1 METILIVDDEKNYH
15 LPLTSLFKHEGYE
28 TISAYSGNEAWS
40 ILREREVDLVLSDMT
55 MPDGDGL
62 ELLSKIK
69 AGKPEI
75 PVIMLTAFGT
85 IELAVAA
92 TKQGAYDYL
101 TKPCDN
107 DNLLSLVAKALEV
120 SRLGRQNKELRSQLS
135 QRHSFGSL
143 VGKSKPMLELYQL
156 LEKVAPTKAN
166 VLITGE
172 SGTGKELVAQA
183 LHYNSPRAEGPF
195 VPVNCSA
202 LSPTLLESEL
212 FGHEKGAFTDARQ
225 SRAGRFEMAGGG
237 SLFLD
242 EIGEMDPGIQVKL
255 LRVLQE
261 RRFERV
267 GGGRSIDVDVRLIA
281 ATNRDLKK
289 EVAAGNFREDLFY
302 RLNVVHLTLPALRER
317 LDDLPLLAEHFLKK
331 YGEDSGLGAKTLSRE
346 ALRLMYAYNW
356 PGNIRELGNVIERGV
371 VLSSGQTIEPSDLPD
386 DLRQAVSTLPKVGGD
401 QGLFSDEQHRQQ
413 RLSAALGPI
422 RGAAS
427 SLDDSPLPTPP
438 RQASGPRGAA
448 YPRGEAERSAGPE
461 RKPAEGEAP
470 WVTEVL
476 AVVPPGLTL
485 DEIISTLEEGMV
497 RAALEARGGVQ
508 SHAAQD
514 LGLKKNVF
522 KYKWDKY
529 IDQRPTA
536 LGQAL
541 ALEVPPGLGLVE
553 ALETVEEALL
563 RGALEVAHGVQSQ
576 AADSLGIKKNLMQ
589 YKLKKFNINPKG
601 D

>member
-15 LPLTSLFKHEGYE
+15 LPLTTLFRHEGYD
-28 TISAYSGNEAWS
+28 TISAYSGNEAWAV
-40 ILREREVDLVLSDMT
+40 LMEREVDLVLSDMT

-62 ELLSKIK
+62 ELLGKIK
-69 AGKPEI
+69 ASLPDI

-92 TKQGAYDYL
+92 TKEGAYDYL
-101 TKPCDN
+101 TKPFDN
-107 DNLLSLVAKALEV
+107 DKLLLVVAQALEKG
-120 SRLGRQNKELRSQLS
+120 RLGRENKELRSQLS
-135 QRHSFGSL
+135 QRYSFGNL
-143 VGKSKPMLELYQL
+143 VGKSKPMRELYQL

-183 LHYNSPRAEGPF
+183 LHYNSPRAAGPF

-225 SRAGRFEMAGGG
+225 GRAGRFEMAGGG

-242 EIGEMDPGIQVKL
+242 EIGEMDPGLQVKL

-261 RRFERV
+261 RSFERV

-289 EVAAGNFREDLFY
+289 EVAAGHFREDLFY
-302 RLNVVHLTLPALRER
+302 RLNVVHLSLPPLRAR
-317 LDDLPLLAEHFLKK
+317 LDDLPLLIEHFLKK
-331 YGEDSGLGAKTLSRE
+331 YAEEGGQAVKTLSKE
-346 ALRLMYAYNW
+346 SMRLMYAYRW

-371 VLSSGQTIEPSDLPD
+371 VLSSGDQIEPADLPED
-386 DLRQAVSTLPKVGGD
+386 VRLPA
-401 QGLFSDEQHRQQ
+401 SA
-413 RLSAALGPI
+413 SAALED
-422 RGAAS
+422 A
-427 SLDDSPLPTPP
+427 PLAVPP
-438 RQASGPRGAA
+438 RQASGPRGSA
-448 YPRGEAERSAGPE
+448 YARNETER
-461 RKPAEGEAP
+461 PAPPDFPADENGLS
-470 WVTEVL
+470 WVAEVL
-476 AVVPPGLTL
+476 SIVPPGLTL
-485 DEIISTLEEGMV
+485 DEIISLLEEGLV
-497 RAALEARGGVQ
+497 RAALDARGGVQ

-529 IDQRPTA
+529 IDKRPSA
-536 LGQAL
+536 LSRTL
-541 ALEVPPGLGLVE
+541 AVEVPPGLGLVE
-553 ALETVEEALL
+553 ALEAVEEALL
-563 RGALEVAHGVQSQ
+563 RGALELARGVQSQ

-589 YKLKKFNINPKG
+589 YKLKKYNINPKEL

>member
-1 METILIVDDEKNYH
+1 M
-15 LPLTSLFKHEGYE
+15 
-28 TISAYSGNEAWS
+28 
-40 ILREREVDLVLSDMT
+40 DLVLSDMT

-62 ELLSKIK
+62 ELLSRIK

-107 DNLLSLVAKALEV
+107 DKLLSLVAKALEV
-120 SRLGRQNKELRSQLS
+120 GRLGRQNRELRSQLS
-135 QRHSFGSL
+135 QRYSFGNL

-166 VLITGE
+166 VLVTGE

-183 LHYNSPRAEGPF
+183 LHYNSLRAEGPF

-225 SRAGRFEMAGGG
+225 SRAGRFEMASGG

-267 GGGRSIDVDVRLIA
+267 GGGRAIDVDVRLIA

-302 RLNVVHLTLPALRER
+302 RLNVVHLTLPPLRER

-331 YGEDSGLGAKTLSRE
+331 YGEDSGLGTKTLSRDS
-346 ALRLMYAYNW
+346 LRLMYAYNW

-371 VLSSGQTIEPSDLPD
+371 VLSSGPTIEPSDLPEDLHQSTSAAAALD
-386 DLRQAVSTLPKVGGD
+386 DLPAV
-401 QGLFSDEQHRQQ
+401 
-413 RLSAALGPI
+413 
-422 RGAAS
+422 
-427 SLDDSPLPTPP
+427 TPP

-448 YPRGEAERSAGPE
+448 YSQGEAERERPSHSE
-461 RKPAEGEAP
+461 RKPTEGEAP

-476 AVVPPGLTL
+476 AAVPPGLTL
-485 DEIISTLEEGMV
+485 DEIISSLEEGLV

-541 ALEVPPGLGLVE
+541 AAEVPPGLGLVE
-553 ALETVEEALL
+553 ALETVEETLL

-601 D
+601 LD

>member
-15 LPLTSLFKHEGYE
+15 LPLTTLFRHEGYE

-40 ILREREVDLVLSDMT
+40 FLMEREVDLVLSDMT

-62 ELLSKIK
+62 ELLGKIK
-69 AGKPEI
+69 ANKPDI

-92 TKQGAYDYL
+92 TKEGAYDYL
-101 TKPCDN
+101 TKPFDN
-107 DNLLSLVAKALEV
+107 DKLLHLVAKALEK
-120 SRLGRQNKELRSQLS
+120 SRLGRENRELRSQLS
-135 QRHSFGSL
+135 QRYSFGSL
-143 VGKSKPMLELYQL
+143 VGKSDPMRELYQI

-183 LHYNSPRAEGPF
+183 LHYNSLRAAGPF

-225 SRAGRFEMAGGG
+225 SRAGRFEMANGG

-242 EIGEMDPGIQVKL
+242 EIGEMDPGLQVKL

-267 GGGRSIDVDVRLIA
+267 GGGRSLDVDVRLIA

-289 EVAAGNFREDLFY
+289 EVAAGRFREDLFY
-302 RLNVVHLTLPALRER
+302 RLNVVHLTLPPLRER
-317 LDDLPLLAEHFLKK
+317 MKDLPLLIEHFLKK
-331 YGEDSGLGAKTLSRE
+331 NAEESGQELKTLSKE
-346 ALRLMYAYNW
+346 SLRLMYAYHW

-371 VLSSGQTIEPSDLPD
+371 VLSSGQEIEPEDLPE
-386 DLRQAVSTLPKVGGD
+386 DLRQPEAVTVTLEEV
-401 QGLFSDEQHRQQ
+401 
-413 RLSAALGPI
+413 
-422 RGAAS
+422 
-427 SLDDSPLPTPP
+427 SPVTPP
-438 RQASGPRGAA
+438 RQASGPRGVA
-448 YPRGEAERSAGPE
+448 YTRNEPGRPASPTGQTGENGSS
-461 RKPAEGEAP
+461 
-470 WVTEVL
+470 WVAEVL
-476 AVVPPGLTL
+476 SIVPPGLTL
-485 DEIISTLEEGMV
+485 DEIISFVEEGLT
-497 RAALEARGGVQ
+497 RAALDARGGVQ

-529 IDQRPTA
+529 VDKRPTA
-536 LGQAL
+536 LSRSL
-541 ALEVPPGLGLVE
+541 AAKVPSGLGMVE
-553 ALETVEEALL
+553 ALEAVEEALL
-563 RGALEVAHGVQSQ
+563 RGALEVASGVQSQ

-601 D
+601 LD